1 MGKIT
6 IYITIGIIAA
16 TGITAMN
23 AEFVSAA
30 SYRVTKV
37 VDGDTISVR
46 MGKNDV
52 LVRLIGVDAPELSSR
67 SNTKKGCFA
76 AQAKDYLSRK
86 LLGKNVTLN
95 GDYLSGDK
103 DYYGRLLRYVYLN
116 GEDISRTLVLNGY
129 ARQYKYW
136 NNDYMNRYSYTLLES
151 VARATWR
158 GLWNPWTC
166 PVNR

>member
-16 TGITAMN
+16 TGIVVMN
-23 AEFVSAA
+23 AGFVSAA
-30 SYRVTKV
+30 GYRVTKV

-86 LLGKNVTLN
+86 ILGKYVTLS

-116 GEDISRTLVLNGY
+116 GEDISRTLVFNGY

-151 VARATWR
+151 AAHATWR
-158 GLWNPWTC
+158 GLWNPWAC

>member
-6 IYITIGIIAA
+6 IQIAIGIIAA
-16 TGITAMN
+16 ASITVMS
-23 AEFVSAA
+23 AEFASAA
-30 SYRVTKV
+30 GYRVTKV

-52 LVRLIGVDAPELSSR
+52 SVRLIGVDAPELSSR

-86 LLGKNVTLN
+86 LLGKYVTLS

-116 GEDISRTLVLNGY
+116 GEDVSRTLVLNGY

-151 VARATWR
+151 AAHATWR

>member
-6 IYITIGIIAA
+6 INITIGIIAVA
-16 TGITAMN
+16 SITVMS

-37 VDGDTISVR
+37 VDGDTIAVR

-52 LVRLIGVDAPELSSR
+52 SVRLIGVDAPELSSR

-76 AQAKDYLSRK
+76 AQSKDYLSRK
-86 LLGKNVTLN
+86 LLGKYVTLS
-95 GDYLSGDK
+95 GDYLSCDK

-136 NNDYMNRYSYTLLES
+136 NNDYMNRYSYTLLETA
-151 VARATWR
+151 ARATWR
-158 GLWNPWTC
+158 GLWNHWTC